1 VPNPSTARS
10 LDILDPYSIGLKVG
24 FEIHQQLATKSKLF
38 CSCRASIEE
47 GDEGYDVEFFRRL
60 RPTHSELGQ
69 YDPAALFEF
78 KKGKVMRYLARK
90 GTSCLV
96 EMDEEP
102 PHDLNREALET
113 ALIISLALNADVVD
127 EVHVMRKIVIDGS
140 NTTGFQRTML
150 IAIGGSLKVRFKDGE
165 REVKVQSICLEE
177 DAARLIGDDSRVRT
191 YALDRLGI
199 PLVEIALEP
208 VTGTPGEITN
218 VALTLGRLL
227 RATRRVARGLGSIRQ
242 DVNIS
247 IEGGGVVEVKGVQR
261 LDQLKKVIEY
271 EMKRQHGL
279 KIIAER
285 LRGMGISIN
294 EPPTIVD
301 VSRLF
306 SNTESRVIRSVLA
319 HDASNDGNS
328 NSSSSSSNGGSTNS
342 SSGGVVKALALKG
355 FAGMLA
361 YEPYEGIR
369 LGRELGELVRFYGLG
384 GIFHSDELPAYGIS
398 KDEVDAVRRMLM
410 LNSNDAFILLAGREE
425 SVDGAMHAIVER
437 LKQALIGV
445 PAETRA
451 ATQDGRTVYSRPRP
465 GAARMYPETDIPPI
479 AISKEMLSRLR
490 ESSIPKT
497 WDEYVDELSKRY
509 RINRVLAEK
518 IFDSD
523 HLDLFER
530 IAEST
535 GIQASFI
542 ASTLTETIVSLERQG
557 LDSSRLKDEHV
568 EDAFARVARGEV
580 AKESIASIFEV
591 IMQGKA
597 DSVDKAIDMLGLR
610 AVSDEELSSMLD
622 GIIGE
627 NYNVLKEKGDKAL
640 GMLMGIAMKRLRGR
654 VDGNKVNALLKRK
667 IEEITGKK

>member
-1 VPNPSTARS
+1 MTNPSPSPSPPLSRS
-10 LDILDPYSIGLKVG
+10 GSLDPYAIGLRVG

-38 CSCRASIEE
+38 CSCRCSPNE
-47 GDEGYDVEFFRRL
+47 GSGDGVGNDNDSNSYSLEFFRRL
-60 RPTHSELGQ
+60 RPTHSELGE

-78 KKGKVMRYLARK
+78 RKGKVMRYLAKR

-113 ALIISLALNADVVD
+113 AVIIALALNADVVD

-150 IAIGGSLKVRFKDGE
+150 IATGGSLHVKFKGGE
-165 REVKVQSICLEE
+165 KEVKVQSICLEE
-177 DAARLIGDDSRVRT
+177 DAARLVSDDAYVRT
-191 YALDRLGI
+191 YDLDRLGI

-208 VTGTPGEITN
+208 VTGTPEEITN

-247 IEGGGVVEVKGVQR
+247 IEGGGVVEVKGVQK

-279 KIIAER
+279 KVIAER
-285 LRGMGISIN
+285 LRSMKITID
-294 EPPTIVD
+294 EPRIVD
-301 VSRLF
+301 VSKLF
-306 SNTESRVIRSVLA
+306 NDTASKVIRSAL
-319 HDASNDGNS
+319 DGADKHP
-328 NSSSSSSNGGSTNS
+328 
-342 SSGGVVKALALKG
+342 GVVKALALKG

-369 LGRELGELVRFYGLG
+369 LGRELSELVRFYGLG

-398 KDEVDAVRRMLM
+398 SDEVDSVRRELM
-410 LNSNDAFILLAGREE
+410 LDSSDAFILLAGREE
-425 SVDGAMHAIVER
+425 SVDSAMNAIIER
-437 LKQALIGV
+437 LIKVVSVGI
-445 PAETRA
+445 PSETRA

-479 AISKEMLSRLR
+479 VIGEEMLSRLKDKV
-490 ESSIPKT
+490 PKS
-497 WDEYVDELSKRY
+497 WDEYVDELSSSY
-509 RINRVLAEK
+509 GINRILAEK
-518 IFDSD
+518 LLDSEY
-523 HLDLFER
+523 LDLFER
-530 IAEST
+530 IARST
-535 GIQASFI
+535 SIQSSFI

-557 LDSSRLKDEHV
+557 LDSSRLSDEHI
-568 EDAFARVARGEV
+568 EDAFASVARGEI

-591 IMQGKA
+591 IMQGRA
-597 DSVDKAIDMLGLR
+597 DSVEKAIGILGLE
-610 AVSDEELSSMLD
+610 AIGEEELSSILD
-622 GIIGE
+622 EIISE
-627 NYNVLKEKGDKAL
+627 NYSVVKEKGGKAL
-640 GMLMGIAMKRLRGR
+640 GILMGIAMKRLRGK
-654 VDGNKVNALLKRK
+654 VDGSKVNTMLKRK
-667 IEEITGKK
+667 IEEIIGNK

>member
-1 VPNPSTARS
+1 MNNNSSKRS
-10 LDILDPYSIGLKVG
+10 DTLDPYSIGLKVG

-38 CSCRASIEE
+38 CSCRTSID
-47 GDEGYDVEFFRRL
+47 GDEGYDIEFFRRL
-60 RPTHSELGQ
+60 RPTHSELGE

-78 KKGKVMRYLARK
+78 RKGKVMRYLARK

-177 DAARLIGDDSRVRT
+177 DAARLVDDDSHVRT

-199 PLVEIALEP
+199 PLVEITLEP
-208 VTGTPGEITN
+208 VTGTSEEIAN

-285 LRGMGISIN
+285 LRCMNISIDH
-294 EPPTIVD
+294 PMIVD

-306 SNTESRVIRSVLA
+306 INTESRVIRSVL
-319 HDASNDGNS
+319 DAR
-328 NSSSSSSNGGSTNS
+328 
-342 SSGGVVKALALKG
+342 GVVKALALKG

-398 KDEVDAVRRMLM
+398 REEVDAVRRALM
-410 LNSNDAFILLAGREE
+410 LNSNDAFVLLAGREE
-425 SVDGAMHAIVER
+425 SVGSAMHAIVER

-479 AISKEMLSRLR
+479 AISKEMLSKLR
-490 ESSIPKT
+490 NSIPKT

-509 RINRVLAEK
+509 GINKVLAEK
-518 IFDSD
+518 VFDSD

-535 GIQASFI
+535 SIQASFI

-557 LDSSRLKDEHV
+557 LDASRLKDEHV
-568 EDAFARVARGEV
+568 EDAFARISRGEI

-610 AVSDEELSSMLD
+610 AVSDEELSSILD

-627 NYNVLKEKGDKAL
+627 NYNIVKEKGDRAL

-654 VDGNKVNALLKRK
+654 VDGSKVNILLKSK
-667 IEEITGKK
+667 IEEITRKK